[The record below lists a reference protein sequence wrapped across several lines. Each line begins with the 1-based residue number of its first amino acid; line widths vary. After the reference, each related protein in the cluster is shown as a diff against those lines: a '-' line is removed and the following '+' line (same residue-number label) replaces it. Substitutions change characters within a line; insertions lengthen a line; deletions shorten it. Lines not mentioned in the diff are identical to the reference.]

1 MNGVM
6 EFINTADFT
15 TMYGADT
22 DVVDTEIYD
31 MEEEIVELLVNEV
44 ETIVDVTSFLLAI
57 MK

>member
-1 MNGVM
+1 M
-6 EFINTADFT
+6 EFINMADFM